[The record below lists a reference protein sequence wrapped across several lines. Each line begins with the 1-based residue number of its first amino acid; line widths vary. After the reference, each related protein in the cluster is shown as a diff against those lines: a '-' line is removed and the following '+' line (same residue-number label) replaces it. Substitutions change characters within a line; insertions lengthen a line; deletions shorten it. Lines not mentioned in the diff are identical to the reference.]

1 MAKPPPYPPKP
12 KGPASKAAE
21 YALKN
26 MIPKLGRTKVDPMDY
41 IGKPSPKKAIGPAK
55 PKRQAPKPKGS
66 GSAGIGENLPKPY
79 KRPKKKPTSG
89 STSARI
95 RNMEKMYSKR
105 KGIREL

>member
-1 MAKPPPYPPKP
+1 MAKKPYPPKTVN
-12 KGPASKAAE
+12 KMMGVARR
-21 YALKN
+21 
-26 MIPKLGRTKVDPMDY
+26 MKVDPTDY
-41 IGKPSPKKAIGPAK
+41 MGPKKKKPSPSG
-55 PKRQAPKPKGS
+55 RQIPKPKS
-66 GSAGIGENLPKPY
+66 SVGIGENLPNPY

>member
-1 MAKPPPYPPKP
+1 MRKPPYPP
-12 KGPASKAAE
+12 S
-21 YALKN
+21 
-26 MIPKLGRTKVDPMDY
+26 
-41 IGKPSPKKAIGPAK
+41 PSPKKLKSKMMSAARSIKVDPTDYMGPK
-55 PKRQAPKPKGS
+55 KKKPSSSGTPKRQTPKPK
-66 GSAGIGENLPKPY
+66 GSAGIGENLPNPY